1 MKRILIALLMGCMLC
16 ACTIRGHL
24 TEAKKATSCDLTYER
39 IGVPAVKHIP
49 LTPEK
54 QAAVLKILAQL
65 QPGDDSQKG
74 RVHIKISP
82 NSIFTTIHYTTS
94 AGMEH
99 DLNMRDIGSPDSTLK
114 LHTFKIYPY
123 NLPAK
128 LRAELKDLVSYEN
141 NKEATHRTIAEQ
153 NRAYME
159 AKAAELQLIQHAT
172 AVRLEHRKIDS
183 ESKEVE
189 VKEAPLTPEAQRE
202 ILALLP
208 RLRLAPADKVVQTPP
223 HTDISYCY
231 LILTC
236 GDKEVALRLGDIRF
250 TDKADKAPWQSSP
263 YLLDDATL
271 TRLRDIAQDPAEG
284 PGQV

>member
-1 MKRILIALLMGCMLC
+1 MKRVLIALLMGCVLC
-16 ACTIRGHL
+16 ACTGTTREHL
-24 TEAKKATSCDLTYER
+24 TEAKKATSCELTYER
-39 IGVPAVKHIP
+39 IGVSAVKHIP

-74 RVHIKISP
+74 RVHIKFSP
-82 NSIFTTIHYTTS
+82 NAIFTTIRYTTS
-94 AGMEH
+94 AGKEH
-99 DLNMRDIGSPDSTLK
+99 DLNMRDIGSPESTLK
-114 LHTFKIYPY
+114 IHTYS
-123 NLPAK
+123 LPVK
-128 LRAELKDLVSYEN
+128 LLDELKNLVSYEN

-159 AKAAELQLIQHAT
+159 TKAAELQLIRRAT
-172 AVRLEHRKIDS
+172 AVRLEYREIDS
-183 ESKEVE
+183 ESKKLM
-189 VKEAPLTPEAQRE
+189 VKVAPLTPETQRE
-202 ILALLP
+202 ILTILP

-223 HTDISYCY
+223 HTGIPYRY

-236 GDKEVALRLGDIRF
+236 GDKEVALRLGDIRP

-263 YLLDDATL
+263 YLLDAATHA
-271 TRLRDIAQDPAEG
+271 RLRDIAQDPAEG

>member
-16 ACTIRGHL
+16 ACTVREHL
-24 TEAKKATSCDLTYER
+24 TEAKKATSCELTYER
-39 IGVPAVKHIP
+39 IGAEAVKHIP

-65 QPGDDSQKG
+65 QPGDDSEA
-74 RVHIKISP
+74 RR
-82 NSIFTTIHYTTS
+82 TIVDYNPEATFVTICYTTS
-94 AGMEH
+94 EGKEYALE
-99 DLNMRDIGSPDSTLK
+99 MRDIDSPDSTLK
-114 LHTFKIYPY
+114 IYPY
-123 NLPAK
+123 SLPT
-128 LRAELKDLVSYEN
+128 ELLDELYDLVSYEN

-159 AKAAELQLIQHAT
+159 AKAAELQLIRHAT
-172 AVRLEHRKIDS
+172 AVRLEYHEIDS
-183 ESKEVE
+183 KTKELK
-189 VKEAPLTPEAQRE
+189 VKRAPLSPEVQRE
-202 ILALLP
+202 ILTLLP
-208 RLRLAPADKVVQTPP
+208 RLQLAAADKVVQTPP
-223 HTDISYCY
+223 YTGIPYRH

-236 GDKEVALRLGDIRF
+236 GDKEVALRLKYILPAS
-250 TDKADKAPWQSSP
+250 KADNALWQSSP